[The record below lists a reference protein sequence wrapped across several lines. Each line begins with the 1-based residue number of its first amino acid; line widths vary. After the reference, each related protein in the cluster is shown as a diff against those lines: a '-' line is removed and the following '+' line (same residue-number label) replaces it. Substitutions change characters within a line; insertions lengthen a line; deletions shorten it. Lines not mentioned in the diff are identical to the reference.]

1 MRIRPPAAGVLALSL
16 VLQQPCPS
24 SSKDGSLGQQRLID
38 RCAHRAQHKQRRNHS
53 AASDSSMW
61 HRLGNALSGQNG
73 TYGRTPPFVNGLP
86 VRQVRYDHVH
96 RRGALFCR
104 TGNWLE
110 LVGEPGQ
117 RVEVRGTRT
126 ENSKFT
132 VLEFLAVAFG
142 LVSIRAVTNQHY
154 LCMDS
159 SGQLYAAPDSRYSAE
174 CVFME
179 EMMHNYYNL
188 YSSCAYGS
196 AQSPWFVALRRTGR
210 QRRGRHS
217 RRRQKSSHFVIVET
231 NGDKTEGGTDG
242 STVLDGFGHSNT
254 RVGSWAWKYFYDL
267 YTAHQKHP
275 RRSHKKLRWE
285 LPKEVVLL
293 DAHGRHR
300 RTQKTNE
307 ATAIG
312 AR

>member
-1 MRIRPPAAGVLALSL
+1 MRIRPPTAGVLALSL
-16 VLQQPCPS
+16 VLQPSPS
-24 SSKDGSLGQQRLID
+24 SSSSTGSTLGQQRLID

-53 AASDSSMW
+53 ATAFDSSSLW
-61 HRLGNALSGQNG
+61 HRLGSALSGQNETRG
-73 TYGRTPPFVNGLP
+73 GGTPPFVSGLP

-110 LVGEPGQ
+110 MVGEPGE
-117 RVEVRGTRT
+117 RIEVRGTRR

-132 VLEFLAVAFG
+132 LLEFLAVAFG
-142 LVSIRAVTNQHY
+142 LVSIRSVTNRHF

-159 SGQLYAAPDSRYSAE
+159 SGQLYAAPASRYSAD

-188 YSSCAYGS
+188 YSSCVYGS
-196 AQSPWFVALRRTGR
+196 ARSPWFVALRRNGQ

-231 NGDKTEGGTDG
+231 PNNNSKTDG
-242 STVLDGFGHSNT
+242 STVLDGFGHSKT

-267 YTAHQKHP
+267 YSSTTHPRRQKHP
-275 RRSHKKLRWE
+275 RRRHKKLRWE

-293 DAHGRHR
+293 DMNGRHR
-300 RTQKTNE
+300 RTQRTE
-307 ATAIG
+307 
-312 AR
+312 